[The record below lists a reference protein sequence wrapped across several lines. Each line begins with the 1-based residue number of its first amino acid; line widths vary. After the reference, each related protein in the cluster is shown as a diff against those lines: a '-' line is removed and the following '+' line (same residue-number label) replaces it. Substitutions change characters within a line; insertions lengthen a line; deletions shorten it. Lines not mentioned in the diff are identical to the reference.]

1 MNYRVVLKIGS
12 TLISADS
19 DSCLKL
25 ISNISSQIK
34 KILKNNVDFIIVTS
48 GAISEGQ
55 KVMNIHDRP
64 EELNSL
70 QALAAIGQQQLMS
83 VYENAFN
90 KHDIITAQV
99 LLTHDDMLNKDR
111 HSNAKVTI
119 EKLLEL
125 NVLPIINENDVVA
138 TEEIKFGDN
147 DKLAAMVAKLI
158 NADLMII
165 LTNQDGFFTKNPDL
179 HSDATLIKNIAVNEL
194 RFENYNDKSKS
205 KLGTG
210 GFVTKLQA
218 VKIAAESSTDTV
230 IASGYQSDVLLK
242 IFDNEEVGTKFICKK

>member
-90 KHDIITAQV
+90 KHDIIT
-99 LLTHDDMLNKDR
+99 HD
-111 HSNAKVTI
+111 TY
-119 EKLLEL
+119 
-125 NVLPIINENDVVA
+125 
-138 TEEIKFGDN
+138 T
-147 DKLAAMVAKLI
+147 
-158 NADLMII
+158 
-165 LTNQDGFFTKNPDL
+165 
-179 HSDATLIKNIAVNEL
+179 
-194 RFENYNDKSKS
+194 
-205 KLGTG
+205 
-210 GFVTKLQA
+210 
-218 VKIAAESSTDTV
+218 
-230 IASGYQSDVLLK
+230 
-242 IFDNEEVGTKFICKK
+242 